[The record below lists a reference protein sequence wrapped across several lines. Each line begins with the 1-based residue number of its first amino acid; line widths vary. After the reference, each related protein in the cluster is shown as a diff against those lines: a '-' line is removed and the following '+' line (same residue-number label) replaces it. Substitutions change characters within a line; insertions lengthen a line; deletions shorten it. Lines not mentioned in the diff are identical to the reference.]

1 VNPMMPGLAPRKA
14 RPRVPRLHGEGGK
27 HRLTS
32 FEGLTA
38 LSLDAMTSVAY
49 GPEAIVVA
57 LVAAGTTA
65 ITAALP
71 IMLVIAGLL
80 GVLVVSY
87 RQVIAVHPDGGGA
100 YAVAKKDLGRTA
112 SLLAAASLIVDYV
125 LTVAVSLAAGA
136 ASLAS
141 AFPVLGR
148 HLLVVCVIGLVLL
161 TAVNMFGVADSARV
175 LALPMLLFV
184 ACVFGI
190 VIVGL
195 LRPHPVAVVGT
206 GRSFQPTEALG
217 ILLLLKAFASG
228 CTALTGVEAIAN
240 AVPMFRTPRVRRAQH
255 TELMLGVLLGLML
268 IGLAALIRRDHVAPR
283 EGVTLLAQLTAG
295 AYGTGWAYYATNLI
309 VTLALGLAANTSFGG
324 LPVLMSL
331 LARDDRLPHVF
342 QLRGERPVH
351 RYGVMALAILAL
363 GLLIAVNGDTQALIP
378 LFAIG
383 VFIGFTLSQTGL
395 VRHWRV
401 QRPRGWQRHA
411 LVNGIGAVLTV
422 VAGVV
427 LLATKFVAGA
437 WIVVVAIPLLMLL
450 FARIEHY
457 YAAAEARIMVGGTP
471 PPPTQRASVV
481 FVPLG
486 RVSTVAEHALG
497 VARSLGDEVVA
508 LAVHRDEDEAEAMR
522 AAWRRWNP
530 GVPLH
535 IIGGDRPGLIGPI
548 VDYVGNATNDDRQV
562 AVVIPQIE
570 PSRRRYR
577 VLQTQRGV
585 LLAAVLTAETNAAVC
600 LLPYRLS
607 I

>member
-1 VNPMMPGLAPRKA
+1 MMPGLAPRKV

-49 GPEAIVVA
+49 GPEAIVVV
-57 LVAAGTTA
+57 LVAAGIPA

-100 YAVAKKDLGRTA
+100 YAVAKKDFGRSV
-112 SLLAAASLIVDYV
+112 SLLAAASLVVDYV

-141 AFPVLGR
+141 AFPALAP
-148 HLLVVCVIGLVLL
+148 HLLVVCVVGLVIL
-161 TAVNMFGVADSARV
+161 TVVNLFGVADSARV

-184 ACVFGI
+184 ACVLGVI
-190 VIVGL
+190 IVGL
-195 LRPHPVAVVGT
+195 VRPHPIATVGT
-206 GRSFQPTEALG
+206 EQPIQATEALG

-240 AVPMFRTPRVRRAQH
+240 AVPMFRTPRIRRAQH
-255 TELMLGVLLGLML
+255 TEVMLGVALGLML
-268 IGLAALIRRDHVAPR
+268 IGLAVLIRRDHVAPR
-283 EGVTLLAQLTAG
+283 AGVTLLAQLTAG

-331 LARDDRLPHVF
+331 LARDNRLPHVF

-351 RYGVMALAILAL
+351 RYGVVALAILAL
-363 GLLIAVNGDTQALIP
+363 ALLIAVNGDTQALIP

-383 VFIGFTLSQTGL
+383 VFIGFTISQTGL
-395 VRHWRV
+395 VRHWIA
-401 QRPRGWQRHA
+401 QRTGRWLRHA
-411 LVNGIGAVLTV
+411 LINGIGAALTL
-422 VAGVV
+422 VACLV
-427 LLATKFVAGA
+427 LLATKFLAGA
-437 WIVVVAIPLLMLL
+437 WIVVIAIPLLMLL
-450 FARIEHY
+450 FARIERY
-457 YAAAEARIMVGGTP
+457 YTTAGAQIMLGKTP
-471 PPPTQRASVV
+471 PPPTETASVV
-481 FVPLG
+481 FVPVG
-486 RVSTVAEHALG
+486 RISKVAEHALS

-508 LAVHRDEDEAEAMR
+508 LAVYSEQDQAEAMR
-522 AAWRRWNP
+522 EAWQQWNP
-530 GVPLH
+530 GVPLR
-535 IIGGDRPGLIGPI
+535 IITGTHHELINPI
-548 VDYVGNATNDDRQV
+548 VDYVKNATNNNKQV

-570 PSRRRYR
+570 PHHRRYR
-577 VLQTQRGV
+577 TLQTQRGI
-585 LLAAVLTAETNAAVC
+585 LLAAVLTAETDAAVC
-600 LLPYRLS
+600 LLPYRLN

>member
-1 VNPMMPGLAPRKA
+1 MMPGLAPGKA
-14 RPRVPRLHGEGGK
+14 HPRVPRLHGEGGK

-49 GPEAIVVA
+49 GPEAIVVT
-57 LVAAGTTA
+57 LVVAGTSA
-65 ITAALP
+65 ITASLP

-100 YAVAKKDLGRTA
+100 YAVAKKDFGKSV
-112 SLLAAASLIVDYV
+112 SLLAAASLVVDYV

-141 AFPVLGR
+141 AFPALGR
-148 HLLVVCVIGLVLL
+148 HLLAICVVGLVIL
-161 TAVNMFGVADSARV
+161 TAVNLFGVADSARV

-184 ACVFGI
+184 ACVLGI
-190 VIVGL
+190 IIVGL
-195 LRPHPVAVVGT
+195 VRPHPIAVVGT
-206 GRSFQPTEALG
+206 EQPVQATETLG

-240 AVPMFRTPRVRRAQH
+240 AVPMFREPRIRRAQH

-268 IGLAALIRRDHVAPR
+268 VGLAALIRRNHVAPR
-283 EGVTLLAQLTAG
+283 GGVTLLAQLTAG

-331 LARDDRLPHVF
+331 LARDNRLPHVF

-351 RYGVMALAILAL
+351 RYGVVALAILAL
-363 GLLIAVNGDTQALIP
+363 ALLIAVNGNTQALIP

-383 VFIGFTLSQTGL
+383 VFIGFTISQTGL
-395 VRHWRV
+395 VRHWV
-401 QRPRGWQRHA
+401 TQRSRRWLRHA
-411 LVNGIGAVLTV
+411 LINGVGAVLTV
-422 VAGVV
+422 VACLV
-427 LLATKFVAGA
+427 LLATKFLAGA
-437 WIVVVAIPLLMLL
+437 WIVVLAIPLLMLL

-457 YAAAEARIMVGGTP
+457 YSTAAAEIRLGSTP
-471 PPPTQRASVV
+471 LQPTEKASVV
-481 FVPLG
+481 LVPVG
-486 RVSTVAEHALG
+486 NVSKVAEHAIS

-508 LAVHRDEDEAEAMR
+508 LTVRSEEDQAEAMR
-522 AAWRRWNP
+522 AAWQRWNP

-535 IIGGDRPGLIGPI
+535 IITTAEHAVIAPI
-548 VDYVGNATNDDRQV
+548 VDYVKNVTKDNRHV
-562 AVVIPQIE
+562 AVVIPQVE
-570 PSRRRYR
+570 PRHRRYR
-577 VLQTQRGV
+577 ILQTQRGI

-600 LLPYRLS
+600 LLPYHLS
-607 I
+607 M